1 MVDQPAAPAPF
12 VIGPDGAP
20 IILSELR
27 WPFEEL
33 GARDVPRELPIAR
46 PDVQLTVSMLAAMRD
61 GVPSLVQYDDAG
73 RVLATGDR
81 IAAPSLTVGPTAS
94 GFKDITL
101 TTGVES
107 VELKFAA
114 TGAFPPSVSVTGRQ
128 SNYPYQPAFTPSPAG
143 PFRRLVQVDAAQD

>member
-61 GVPSLVQYDDAG
+61 GVPSLVQ
-73 RVLATGDR
+73 
-81 IAAPSLTVGPTAS
+81 
-94 GFKDITL
+94 
-101 TTGVES
+101 
-107 VELKFAA
+107 
-114 TGAFPPSVSVTGRQ
+114 
-128 SNYPYQPAFTPSPAG
+128 
-143 PFRRLVQVDAAQD
+143 VDAAQDDQVRVQVDNSNELLAFVTCLITLVKAVEEVVVFSNPGQEPSVTVIETGPTRVYDLRGFSGPGPGVAPSLVFAPN